1 MTNHRNRSSVLYSP
15 FKNVRLYDNWKEI
28 IRKAWSIRFIVMAGI
43 LSGCEVILPLYHED
57 IPKNL
62 FASLCLFFVTAAFIA
77 RIVAQRDV

>member
-1 MTNHRNRSSVLYSP
+1 MVNRRNRSSVLHRP
-15 FKNVRLYDNWKEI
+15 FKKVRLYDNWKEI

-43 LSGCEVILPLYHED
+43 LSGCEVILPLFHED

-62 FASLCLFFVTAAFIA
+62 FASLSLFFVTAAFIA